1 VADPSLDA
9 AAPDNAADYFED
21 GRRRA
26 LALGN
31 RGPVRLDA
39 NGRLAQD
46 ILDAYHRAGFY
57 VFTGVLSPAEVAEL
71 SAEFDQVLE
80 NAPVA
85 VDNRVDRHGRASAF
99 ADYYTLGVA
108 FDDPHGPAAV
118 GMVSHPL
125 LMMGSALR
133 LSGHPM
139 ILKMAEGVHGPD
151 FVPFHE
157 SIFHKAAG
165 NGLPTGWHQ
174 DGRTHWTE
182 TGESLEGPDGAG
194 PSHGFNLSVSWTH
207 CTPANC
213 LWVVPGSHDRWRLAG
228 GGKFPPISQRLP
240 DAVPML
246 LDPGDCGMVNR
257 STLHGSYP
265 NRSDERRVT
274 MVIGF
279 HKRASA
285 IGAQVT
291 NVHAFKR
298 PGGAGVRVTYSEDY
312 VLRRTRM
319 IPLAIDARRQ
329 HYPGETPYVYQGSY
343 IGEGAWNER
352 TRAEIGREGEEY
364 WRQDITL

>member
-9 AAPDNAADYFED
+9 EAPDDAPDYFED

-31 RGPVRLDA
+31 RGPVRLDS
-39 NGRLAQD
+39 NGKLAQD
-46 ILDAYHRAGFY
+46 ILDAY
-57 VFTGVLSPAEVAEL
+57 TGSDSTCSPAYSRRPRWASFRSSL
-71 SAEFDQVLE
+71 TNCWRTRRRPRRARSTGTDASPGSPTTTRSAW
-80 NAPVA
+80 P
-85 VDNRVDRHGRASAF
+85 
-99 ADYYTLGVA
+99 
-108 FDDPHGPAAV
+108 DDPDGPAAV

-125 LMMGSALR
+125 LMMSSALR

-182 TGESLEGPDGAG
+182 AGESLEGAEGAG
-194 PSHGFNLSVSWTH
+194 PSHGFNLSVSWTN
-207 CTPANC
+207 CNPANC
-213 LWVVPGSHDRWRLAG
+213 LWVVPGSHNHWRLAG
-228 GGKFPPISQRLP
+228 GGKFPPISERLP
-240 DAVPML
+240 GAVPML

-257 STLHGSYP
+257 SSLHGSYP
-265 NRSDERRVT
+265 NRSEERRVT

-285 IGAQVT
+285 IGAEVT
-291 NVHAFKR
+291 NIHAFKR
-298 PGGAGVRVTYSEDY
+298 PGGAGERITYSEDY

-329 HYPGETPYVYQGSY
+329 YYPAETPYAYQGSY

-352 TRAEIGREGEEY
+352 TRAEIGQEGEEY